1 MNNQGLVFFYTFML
15 GITVI
20 VLGIALAT
28 PLTQVI
34 TNAMTST
41 ELNCSAPATDYE
53 QATCWFL
60 DIIKPLI
67 VGFFILLGFAILIAR
82 RYVIT

>member
-1 MNNQGLVFFYTFML
+1 ML
-15 GITVI
+15 GITII

-28 PLTQVI
+28 PISQVI

-41 ELNCSAPATDYE
+41 ELNCIAPATDYE

-60 DIIKPLI
+60 DILKPLTT
-67 VGFFILLGFAILIAR
+67 GFFILLGIA
-82 RYVIT
+82 VITARKWVT